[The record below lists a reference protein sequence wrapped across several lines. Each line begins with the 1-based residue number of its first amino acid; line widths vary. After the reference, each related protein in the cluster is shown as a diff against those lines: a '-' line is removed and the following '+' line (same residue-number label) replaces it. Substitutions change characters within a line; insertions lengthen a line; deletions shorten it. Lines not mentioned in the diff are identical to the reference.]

1 MNQSIPFSYL
11 SVEAA
16 SNDGSPH
23 QVQLYTDVTGEWL
36 AQSDQL
42 LQWQTLTGNTFSH
55 TFWLQ
60 NQTKFT
66 EVGGRIRDGS
76 MMYSTKQVI
85 LSRDV
90 LPEPFSERLRSTG

>member
-11 SVEAA
+11 AVEAA

-23 QVQLYTDVTGEWL
+23 EVQIYSDVTGEWL

-42 LQWQTLTGNTFSH
+42 LQWETLTGGTFTH
-55 TFWLQ
+55 HYWLQ
-60 NQTKFT
+60 NQTQLT

-76 MMYSTKQVI
+76 MMFSTNQVI
-85 LSRDV
+85 LPHDV
-90 LPEPFSERLRSTG
+90 LPESFSEHLRSPD